1 MRMQVQHTHAATGTA
16 TIAGAAVAAA
26 AYIDAKLQIRK
37 DLRDLWN
44 VKRAT
49 FEWNRAVK
57 KEEHSLWCQFE
68 NQVKRLPS
76 TTRCLWSKTG
86 CYTWSETHAQAC
98 RYANF
103 LLGKGARPT
112 EPVAIYLQN
121 SPEFM
126 FTMLATWAL
135 GTAPAMINYNLAGD
149 ALLHCLKISGSKVLV
164 VDEDAACRQRIEEC
178 RHRIEQELGMEII
191 VLEQSTKATIAA
203 VSSKRPE
210 AHHRANVDGETPVC
224 VIYTSGTTGLPKA
237 SHFHLER
244 IWFLGDYRRRLTNQ
258 TAGPGGDVFYNCMPL
273 YHGTGGVL
281 AAGCMASGITLAIGR
296 KFSTSGF
303 WDEIRESDSTAFVYV
318 GETARYLLSAPPS
331 PRDKDHKVRLM
342 HGNGMRPDV
351 WRKFQE
357 RFGVT
362 DVMEFFNSTEGVFTL
377 NNYSRND
384 HYADAVGHHGAIFR
398 TVFRNTYV
406 PVKLD
411 YETGEIWRHPKTG
424 FAHRQP
430 YEEGGEMLVKVA
442 DENVFKGYW
451 NAPEATA
458 KKYARDVFEKGDLY
472 YRSGDALR
480 RTSDGKWFFMD
491 RLGDTF
497 RWKGENCST
506 TEVAECLGR
515 FPTIKEPNVYGVE
528 VPGKSFLNWSSRQS
542 HDGRACCAAVYVE
555 PADRASFDFR
565 AFLTHSQKLLPKYAV
580 PLFLR
585 FIQDDQAHTMHNNK
599 QNKTQLRRE
608 GVNPEKVS
616 HGEAGSRDTLYWLP
630 PRGDT
635 YVPFGDAEWQRIV
648 AGKAKL

>member
-1 MRMQVQHTHAATGTA
+1 MDLGTA

-26 AYIDAKLQIRK
+26 AYIDGRFQVRK

-44 VKRAT
+44 VKRAQL
-49 FEWNRAVK
+49 EWNRAVK
-57 KEEHSLWCQFE
+57 KGEASLWTQFE
-68 NQVKRLPS
+68 QQVERLPS
-76 TTRCLWSKTG
+76 STRCIWSKTG

-98 RYANF
+98 RYAEFF
-103 LLGKGARPT
+103 LAKGVRSS

-126 FTMLATWAL
+126 FTVLATWAL
-135 GTAPAMINYNLAGD
+135 GTAPAMINYNLTGD
-149 ALLHCLKISGSKVLV
+149 SLLHCLKISNSKILV
-164 VDEDAACRQRIEEC
+164 VDEDAGCRQRVEEC
-178 RHRIEQELGMEII
+178 RDRIEQELGIQI
-191 VLEQSTKATIAA
+191 VILEPSTKASIAA
-203 VSSKRPE
+203 ISPKRPDSRCRE
-210 AHHRANVDGETPVC
+210 HVDGETPFLG
-224 VIYTSGTTGLPKA
+224 IYTSGTTGLPKA
-237 SHFHLER
+237 SSFHLER
-244 IWFLGDYRRRLTNQ
+244 LWFLGNYRRRLTYQ
-258 TAGPGGDVFYNCMPL
+258 RSGPDGDVFYDCMPL
-273 YHGTGGVL
+273 YHGTGAVI
-281 AAGCMASGITLAIGR
+281 AAGCMASGMTLAIGR

-303 WDEIRESDSTAFVYV
+303 WDEIRESGATAFVYV

-377 NNYSRND
+377 NNFSRND
-384 HYADAVGHHGAIFR
+384 HFADAVGHHGAIFR
-398 TVFRNTYV
+398 AVFKNTYV

-411 YETGEIWRHPKTG
+411 YETGAIWRHPKTG
-424 FAHRQP
+424 FAQRQP
-430 YEEGGEMLVKVA
+430 YEEGGEMLVKVL

-451 NAPEATA
+451 HAPEATA

-480 RTSDGKWFFMD
+480 RSSDGKWFFMD

-506 TEVAECLGR
+506 AEVAECLGR
-515 FPTIKEPNVYGVE
+515 FPSVKEANVYG
-528 VPGKSFLNWSSRQS
+528 

-555 PADRASFDFR
+555 PADRASFDFK
-565 AFLTHSQKLLPKYAV
+565 AFLAHSQKLLPKYAV

-585 FIQDDQAHTMHNNK
+585 FVQDDQAHAMHNNK

-608 GVNPEKVS
+608 GVDLEKIS
-616 HGEAGSRDTLYWLP
+616 NGTAGSKDTLYWLP
-630 PRGDT
+630 PKGNT
-635 YVPFGDAEWQRIV
+635 YEPFGEAEWHSIV

>member
-1 MRMQVQHTHAATGTA
+1 MDLGTA
-16 TIAGAAVAAA
+16 TVAGAAVAAA
-26 AYIDAKLQIRK
+26 AYIDGKLQIRK

-44 VKRAT
+44 VKRAQ

-57 KEEHSLWCQFE
+57 KGEPSLWSQFE
-68 NQVKRLPS
+68 KQVQRLPS
-76 TTRCLWSKTG
+76 STTCLWSKTG
-86 CYTWSETHAQAC
+86 TYTWSETRAQAC
-98 RYANF
+98 RYAEF
-103 LLGKGARPT
+103 LSTHGAQSNK
-112 EPVAIYLQN
+112 PVAIYLQN

-126 FTMLATWAL
+126 FSMLATWSL
-135 GTAPAMINYNLAGD
+135 GTAPAMINYNLSGD
-149 ALLHCLKISGSKVLV
+149 ALLHCLKISSSKVLV
-164 VDEDAACRQRIEEC
+164 VDEDAGCRQRVEDV
-178 RHRIEQELGMEII
+178 RDRIEQELGMQII
-191 VLEQSTKATIAA
+191 ILDSSTKATIAA
-203 VSSKRPE
+203 ISPKPVDARYRE
-210 AHHRANVDGETPVC
+210 HVDGETPVC
-224 VIYTSGTTGLPKA
+224 LIYTSGTTGLPKA

-258 TAGPGGDVFYNCMPL
+258 TSGPNGDVFYNCMPL

-281 AAGCMASGITLAIGR
+281 AAGCMASGLTLAIGR

-303 WDEIRESDSTAFVYV
+303 WDEIRESGATAFVYV

-331 PRDKDHKVRLM
+331 SRDKDHKVRLM

-398 TVFRNTYV
+398 TVFHKTYV

-424 FAHRQP
+424 FAQRQP
-430 YEEGGEMLVKVA
+430 YEEGGEMLVKVE

-480 RTSDGKWFFMD
+480 RDRDGKWFFMD

-515 FPTIKEPNVYGVE
+515 FPSIQEANVYGVE
-528 VPGKSFLNWSSRQS
+528 VPG
-542 HDGRACCAAVYVE
+542 HDGRACCAAVYIE
-555 PADRASFDFR
+555 PQDRASFDFK
-565 AFLTHSQKLLPKYAV
+565 AFLNHNQKLLPKYAV

-585 FIQDDQAHTMHNNK
+585 FVSDDQAHTMHNNK

-608 GVNPEKVS
+608 GVDPAKVAN
-616 HGEAGSRDTLYWLP
+616 GQAGSKDVLYWLQP
-630 PRGDT
+630 KGTT
-635 YVPFGDAEWQRIV
+635 YEPFGETEWKRIV